1 MHTIAQSRHP
11 ALSRLIALAFA
22 LSSVA
27 LAVAACSEPAP
38 ATSSARPSS
47 TAVVSVAA
55 AASTATAQPT
65 PPSAVPDEIAA
76 QHILISYKGAK
87 NAKAA
92 TRSKDEAKKLAQRL
106 RDDAAKGT
114 DFGELATKNS
124 EDPASSARLGS
135 LGKFKRSEMV
145 KAFSD
150 AAFSLPVGGLSEV
163 IETEFGFHVIKRNQ

>member
-1 MHTIAQSRHP
+1 MHTFAQPPHT
-11 ALSRLIALAFA
+11 AFA
-22 LSSVA
+22 RIIAIACALPVA
-27 LAVAACSEPAP
+27 ALAACSEPAP
-38 ATSSARPSS
+38 AASSARPSS

-55 AASTATAQPT
+55 ATSTAAQPSAAT
-65 PPSAVPDEIAA
+65 AVPDEIAA
-76 QHILISYKGAK
+76 QHILVSYKGAK

-106 RDDAAKGT
+106 RDDAAKGA
-114 DFGELATKNS
+114 DFGQIATNHS

-150 AAFSLPVGGLSEV
+150 AAFNLPVGGLSEV

>member
-1 MHTIAQSRHP
+1 LHTIDHAPHS
-11 ALSRLIALAFA
+11 ALARSIAFAFA
-22 LSSVA
+22 LSI
-27 LAVAACSEPAP
+27 AACADPAGTP
-38 ATSSARPSS
+38 AASARPSS
-47 TAVVSVAA
+47 SAVVSLAA
-55 AASTATAQPT
+55 AASTSAQP
-65 PPSAVPDEIAA
+65 PAASAVPEEIAA
-76 QHILISYKGAK
+76 QHVLISYKGAK
-87 NAKAA
+87 NAKGA

-106 RDDAAKGT
+106 RDDAAKGA
-114 DFGELATKNS
+114 DFGQIATNHS

>member
-1 MHTIAQSRHP
+1 M
-11 ALSRLIALAFA
+11 
-22 LSSVA
+22 
-27 LAVAACSEPAP
+27 
-38 ATSSARPSS
+38 
-47 TAVVSVAA
+47 VSVAA
-55 AASTATAQPT
+55 AASTAAQPAAST
-65 PPSAVPDEIAA
+65 VPDEIAA

-106 RDDAAKGT
+106 KDDAAKGT
-114 DFGELATKNS
+114 DFGELATKHS